1 MRQERLTLEGLTLL
15 AQVPEN
21 PQALLLLLH
30 GLQGSKEHILSL
42 LPGYAQRGFLL
53 LAFDAPRHGEREGR
67 PPSAKSPSYVEE
79 VYQVALGFKEEALKV
94 AEAAQRR
101 FGLPLF
107 LAGGSLGAFVVHLLL
122 SEGLRPRAALAF
134 IGSGFPMKLPQG
146 QRLTDPRV
154 EALYQ
159 APPATKGEAYGGV
172 PLLHLHG
179 TKDLIVPLERM
190 EKTVEALRP
199 HYPEGRLARFVEE
212 GAGHTITPL
221 MARMGLAFLE
231 AWREGG
237 LAPGA

>member
-1 MRQERLTLEGLTLL
+1 MREERLHLAGLPALL
-15 AQVPEN
+15 KRPDD
-21 PQALLLLLH
+21 PKALLLVLH

-42 LPGYAQRGFLL
+42 LPGYAERGFAL
-53 LAFDAPRHGEREGR
+53 LAFDAPRHGERMGP
-67 PPSAKSPSYVEE
+67 PPSAKSPRYVEE
-79 VYQVALGFKEEALKV
+79 VYQVALGFKEEALRV
-94 AEAAQRR
+94 AEEARTR
-101 FGLPLF
+101 FGLPLY

-122 SEGLRPRAALAF
+122 SEGFRPRAALAF

-146 QRLTDPRV
+146 QVLEDPRV
-154 EALYQ
+154 QALYET
-159 APPATKGEAYGGV
+159 PPALRGAAYGGV

-221 MARMGLAFLE
+221 MARVGLAFLE
-231 AWREGG
+231 AWGEG
-237 LAPGA
+237 A

>member
-21 PQALLLLLH
+21 PRALLLALH

-53 LAFDAPRHGEREGR
+53 LAFDAPRHGEREGK

-94 AEAAQRR
+94 AEAAQKR

-122 SEGLRPRAALAF
+122 SEGLRPKAALAF

-146 QRLTDPRV
+146 QRLRDPRV

-159 APPATKGEAYGGV
+159 APPATQGEAYGGV

-190 EKTVEALRP
+190 EKTVEA
-199 HYPEGRLARFVEE
+199 
-212 GAGHTITPL
+212 
-221 MARMGLAFLE
+221 
-231 AWREGG
+231 
-237 LAPGA
+237 